1 MATTTKTVKTTVK
14 QETPVEQ
21 TKTTTTPKVTVRKYE
36 AEDTVPVRSITQG
49 ELLLPGR
56 KSGILYRWAGV
67 GDVEEVEY
75 QDLYAL
81 KVRRSAYIYDPLFV
95 IDDEELLADPK
106 WKDVVALYQSMY
118 NTEDI
123 GAILKLP
130 VNQFKKVLKQVPKGL
145 LNSIKVEVA
154 TQIENG
160 TFDSIN
166 TIKAIDEMCG
176 TDLLCLI
183 K

>member
-1 MATTTKTVKTTVK
+1 MATTTKTIKTTVK
-14 QETPVEQ
+14 KEAPVEQ
-21 TKTTTTPKVTVRKYE
+21 TASSAVAVRKYE
-36 AEDTVPVRSITQG
+36 ADDTIPVRSITQG
-49 ELLLPGR
+49 ELLMPGR
-56 KSGILYRWAGV
+56 KSGILYRWAGA

-81 KVRRSAYIYDPLFV
+81 KVRRSAYVYEPLFV

-106 WKDVVALYQSMY
+106 WKDVVALYQTMY
-118 NTEDI
+118 DTEDI
-123 GAILKLP
+123 STILRLP

-160 TFDSIN
+160 KFDSISK
-166 TIKAIDEMCG
+166 IKAIDELCG

>member
-14 QETPVEQ
+14 KETPVEQ
-21 TKTTTTPKVTVRKYE
+21 TASSAVVVRKYE
-36 AEDTVPVRSITQG
+36 ADDTVPVRSITQG
-49 ELLLPGR
+49 ELLMPGR
-56 KSGILYRWAGV
+56 KSGILYRWAGA

-81 KVRRSAYIYDPLFV
+81 KVRRSAYVYEPLFV

-106 WKDVVALYQSMY
+106 WKDVVALYQTMY
-118 NTEDI
+118 DTEDI
-123 GAILKLP
+123 SAILRLP

-160 TFDSIN
+160 KFDSISK
-166 TIKAIDEMCG
+166 IKAIDELCG

>member
-14 QETPVEQ
+14 KETPVEQ
-21 TKTTTTPKVTVRKYE
+21 TASSAVAVRKYE
-36 AEDTVPVRSITQG
+36 ADDTVPVRSITQG
-49 ELLLPGR
+49 ELLMPGR
-56 KSGILYRWAGV
+56 KSGILYRWAGA

-81 KVRRSAYIYDPLFV
+81 KVRRSAYVYEPLFV

-106 WKDVVALYQSMY
+106 WKDVVALYQTMY
-118 NTEDI
+118 DTEDI
-123 GAILKLP
+123 SAILRLP

-160 TFDSIN
+160 KFDSIN
-166 TIKAIDEMCG
+166 KIKAIDELCG

>member
-14 QETPVEQ
+14 KETPVEQ
-21 TKTTTTPKVTVRKYE
+21 TASSAAAVRKYE
-36 AEDTVPVRSITQG
+36 ADDTIPVRSITQG
-49 ELLLPGR
+49 ELLMPGR
-56 KSGILYRWAGV
+56 KSGILYRWAGA

-81 KVRRSAYIYDPLFV
+81 KVRRSAYVYEPLFI

-106 WKDVVALYQSMY
+106 WKDVVALYQTMY
-118 NTEDI
+118 DTEDI
-123 GAILKLP
+123 SAILRLP

-160 TFDSIN
+160 KFDSISK
-166 TIKAIDEMCG
+166 IKAIDELCE

>member
-14 QETPVEQ
+14 KETPVEQ
-21 TKTTTTPKVTVRKYE
+21 TASSAVAVRKYE
-36 AEDTVPVRSITQG
+36 ADDTIPVRSITQG
-49 ELLLPGR
+49 ELLMPGR
-56 KSGILYRWAGV
+56 KSGILYRWAGA

-81 KVRRSAYIYDPLFV
+81 KVRRSAYVYEPLFV

-106 WKDVVALYQSMY
+106 WKDVVALYQTMY
-118 NTEDI
+118 DTEDI
-123 GAILKLP
+123 SAILRLP

-160 TFDSIN
+160 KFDSISK
-166 TIKAIDEMCG
+166 IKAIDELCG

>member
-14 QETPVEQ
+14 KETPVEQ
-21 TKTTTTPKVTVRKYE
+21 TASSAVVVRKYE
-36 AEDTVPVRSITQG
+36 ADDTVPVRSITQG
-49 ELLLPGR
+49 ELLMPGR
-56 KSGILYRWAGV
+56 KSGILYRWAGA

-81 KVRRSAYIYDPLFV
+81 KVRRSAYVYEPLFV

-106 WKDVVALYQSMY
+106 WKDVVALYQTMY
-118 NTEDI
+118 DTEDI
-123 GAILKLP
+123 SAILRLP

-160 TFDSIN
+160 KFDSIN
-166 TIKAIDEMCG
+166 KIKAIDELCG

>member
-14 QETPVEQ
+14 KEAPVEQ
-21 TKTTTTPKVTVRKYE
+21 TATTVTVRKYE
-36 AEDTVPVRSITQG
+36 ADDTVPVRSITQG
-49 ELLLPGR
+49 ELLMPGR
-56 KSGILYRWAGV
+56 KSGILYRWAGA

-81 KVRRSAYIYDPLFV
+81 KVRRSAYVYEPLFV

-106 WKDVVALYQSMY
+106 WKDVVALYQTMY
-118 NTEDI
+118 DTEDI
-123 GAILKLP
+123 SAILRLS

-160 TFDSIN
+160 KFDSISK
-166 TIKAIDEMCG
+166 IKAIDELCG

>member
-14 QETPVEQ
+14 KETPVEQ
-21 TKTTTTPKVTVRKYE
+21 TASSAVAVRKYE
-36 AEDTVPVRSITQG
+36 ADDTVPVRSITKG
-49 ELLLPGR
+49 ELLMPGR
-56 KSGILYRWAGV
+56 KSGILYRWAGA

-81 KVRRSAYIYDPLFV
+81 KVRRSAYVYEPLCV

-106 WKDVVALYQSMY
+106 WKDVVALYQTMY
-118 NTEDI
+118 DTEDI
-123 GAILKLP
+123 SAILRLP

-160 TFDSIN
+160 KFDSIN
-166 TIKAIDEMCG
+166 KIKAIDELCG

>member
-14 QETPVEQ
+14 KETPVEQ
-21 TKTTTTPKVTVRKYE
+21 TASSAVAVRKYE
-36 AEDTVPVRSITQG
+36 ADDTIPVRSITQG
-49 ELLLPGR
+49 ELLMPGR
-56 KSGILYRWAGV
+56 KSGILYRWAGA

-81 KVRRSAYIYDPLFV
+81 KVRRSAYVYEPLFV

-106 WKDVVALYQSMY
+106 WKDVVALYQTMY
-118 NTEDI
+118 DTEDI
-123 GAILKLP
+123 SAILRLP

-160 TFDSIN
+160 KFDSIN
-166 TIKAIDEMCG
+166 KIKAIDELCG